1 MVRDV
6 LPEARWTR
14 NDMPLLLKPYYGFAG
29 TTLGSR
35 LVQRVIAPIDDW
47 LLRNSGGRATIVGS
61 AAMRVLVLTTTGRKS
76 GRRRDNALTYIRDN
90 DRLFVLGS
98 NFGQPHHPAWSSNL
112 LAHPEATVTIAGSV
126 IPITA
131 TLLTGDQREHALA
144 LFLALSIYRR
154 YQSRTDRELRVFA
167 LRRRAENP

>member
-1 MVRDV
+1 MVQDV

-14 NDMPLLLKPYYGFAG
+14 DDMPLLLKPYYGFAG
-29 TTLGSR
+29 SALGSR

-47 LLRNSGGRATIVGS
+47 LVRNSGGRATIVGS

-76 GRRRDNALTYIRDN
+76 GRRRDNALTYVRN
-90 DRLFVLGS
+90 EDRLFVVGS

-112 LAHPEATVTIAGSV
+112 LAHPDASVTIAGTV
-126 IPITA
+126 IPVTA
-131 TLLTGDQREHALA
+131 TLLTGDGREHALA
-144 LFLALSIYRR
+144 RFLALSVYRR

-167 LRRRAENP
+167 LTRRAESH